1 MLPLIIEIQQYL
13 HHQQHQLQPEQ
24 PLRRDSHP
32 LLPQVVDLGD
42 FIRSLSMHTT
52 GQSGHPY
59 HPRYGDMIGS
69 WRNIE
74 NIEKEIAE

>member
-1 MLPLIIEIQQYL
+1 MTVVPSY
-13 HHQQHQLQPEQ
+13 
-24 PLRRDSHP
+24 R
-32 LLPQVVDLGD
+32 QVVDLGD

>member
-1 MLPLIIEIQQYL
+1 VTVVPSY
-13 HHQQHQLQPEQ
+13 
-24 PLRRDSHP
+24 R
-32 LLPQVVDLGD
+32 QVVDLGD

-59 HPRYGDMIGS
+59 HPHYGDTIDS